1 MSTLNEIQSEL
12 ADSRKLLEAVTT
24 VYGSCIDPNAEFF
37 DGTGRRT
44 WLPIGLGDSTNGACS
59 QAYSTEEGL
68 NNIRNQSRFLALE
81 NEFAINGHENRVSY
95 IVGSGHVYGVEA
107 KPDEEVSDEELAA
120 VNAVID
126 DFIKANQWQKRQQE
140 IVWRRDRDGE
150 VFLRF
155 FSGED
160 SILRVRFIE
169 PEAVYNNQSDDRPN
183 VRFGILFDEDD
194 AEIAETYFVH
204 PMASTANA
212 EEVEAKD
219 IQHRKA
225 NVDLTSPRGLPIYYP
240 VRENLARAETLLRNM
255 GHLAGIRSAI
265 AMIRK
270 HLTGTQARVQDYVSA
285 AADVEATNSLTGKTK
300 TYKNYPPGAVIDA
313 PASVEYDFPTHQTD
327 IVSFIKA
334 LQAELRAIASRLVMP
349 EFMLSSDASNANY
362 ASTMVAEGPAVKM
375 FEREQA
381 TMIEDDLAIMRMAV
395 EVSDAVPDD
404 ILDRVDITAE
414 GPNVRTRDR
423 LKDAQADQVLVMNGV
438 LSKHTLAAR
447 HQLEY
452 DHEQE
457 NIEQEAE
464 REGVITGPLDI
475 GDEGGDDEGNQTPPN
490 EVEDDDE

>member
-1 MSTLNEIQSEL
+1 MTNLNEIQSEL
-12 ADSRKLLEAVTT
+12 AESRKLLEAAVE
-24 VYGSCIDPNAEFF
+24 VYGSCIDPNSEYF

-44 WLPIGLGDSTNGACS
+44 WTKICMGDNANGSCS
-59 QAYSTEEGL
+59 QAYATEEQL
-68 NNIRNQSRFLALE
+68 NDIRNQSRFLALE
-81 NEFAINGHENRVSY
+81 NEFAINGQENRVSY
-95 IVGSGHVYGVEA
+95 IVGSGHVYAVAA
-107 KPDEEVSDEELAA
+107 KPDEKVSDDEIAA
-120 VNAVID
+120 VNLAIY
-126 DFIKANQWQKRQQE
+126 DFVLANKWQKRQQE

-150 VFLRF
+150 VFLRLF
-155 FSGED
+155 IGND
-160 SILRVRFIE
+160 GILRVRFVE
-169 PEAVYNNQSDDRPN
+169 PEAIHNNQDEANTN
-183 VRFGILFDEDD
+183 VRFGILFDADD
-194 AEIAETYFVH
+194 AETALAYFVH
-204 PMASTANA
+204 PLASTTDA

-270 HLTGTQARVQDYVSA
+270 HLTGTQAKIQDYVSA
-285 AADVEATNSLTGKTK
+285 AADVETTNTSTGKTK
-300 TYKNYPPGAVIDA
+300 TYKNYPPGAILDA
-313 PASVEYDFPTHQTD
+313 PGSVDYLFPTHQTD

-381 TMIEDDLAIMRMAV
+381 SMIEDDLAIMRMAV
-395 EVSDAVPDD
+395 LVSDAVPDG
-404 ILDRVDITAE
+404 ILERVDITAE

-438 LSKHTLAAR
+438 LSKQTLAAR
-447 HQLEY
+447 HNLEY
-452 DHEQE
+452 DKEHDK
-457 NIEQEAE
+457 IEQEAE
-464 REGVITGPLDI
+464 QDGVIPGPLDI
-475 GDEGGDDEGNQTPPN
+475 GGEGGEDDDKQTPPN
-490 EVEDDDE
+490 EVKDDE